1 MRAMPKVLRSGMGA
15 ENKEGGKASLK
26 EVRSWNVNRLFD
38 NRSTRSTGVT
48 NRARD
53 LGMRLVCRDAKL
65 LNRN

>member
-1 MRAMPKVLRSGMGA
+1 MRAMPKVLRSDMGA

-26 EVRSWNVNRLFD
+26 GVRSWNVNRLFD
-38 NRSTRSTGVT
+38 NRSPGVT